1 MCLYLSKKQP
11 SLSLDISKAKA
22 KALSRYF
29 IDETWKKYEPCDRKL
44 KKKLWQT
51 KKECVCVCVWERGG
65 GREMEID
72 MKEGR
77 ERENETIKKLG

>member
-1 MCLYLSKKQP
+1 V
-11 SLSLDISKAKA
+11 
-22 KALSRYF
+22 R
-29 IDETWKKYEPCDRKL
+29 
-44 KKKLWQT
+44 
-51 KKECVCVCVWERGG
+51 ERGG